1 MKNKDNLTIVTSIPE
16 CYTHQDFFETTE
28 LFIKSVRRFHP
39 EAEIIVIVPLD
50 YNFPKSK
57 PDIFI
62 RYIKFN
68 LKNSE
73 LLMSNVVLYAQDFIK
88 TDYFI
93 YFTTENILLNP
104 IQGIGDNIHVV
115 LTEMVSN
122 NTYFEFEK
130 TIHKMYNGLEN
141 INSHMILE
149 YAIGG
154 KTNDIFWKEFNT
166 RSVSI
171 LEWILTNKSSMELKF
186 NKSLYKYILPAA
198 DLVSLN
204 LLYEEKSNDIF
215 VNIPHGFIS
224 MHPGLTEKFKEPEKD
239 SIFYQYSGLYHNNI
253 KYLET
258 IKDENTKCWLAKELL
273 KKGIVV
279 NTLFGGCKRA
289 EAIS

>member
-1 MKNKDNLTIVTSIPE
+1 MKNKDSLTIVTSIPE

-39 EAEIIVIVPLD
+39 ETEIIVIVPLD

-171 LEWILTNKSSMELKF
+171 LV
-186 NKSLYKYILPAA
+186 A
-198 DLVSLN
+198 
-204 LLYEEKSNDIF
+204 F
-215 VNIPHGFIS
+215 V
-224 MHPGLTEKFKEPEKD
+224 T
-239 SIFYQYSGLYHNNI
+239 
-253 KYLET
+253 
-258 IKDENTKCWLAKELL
+258 
-273 KKGIVV
+273 
-279 NTLFGGCKRA
+279 
-289 EAIS
+289 